1 MLVFIHI
8 NKSGG
13 TTVTH
18 ILRSS
23 YGLRHC
29 QVEPW
34 HARWTGPPFS
44 ADDLHRLRTLYPG
57 LRSIAGHRI
66 VGYVDLGERSSDL
79 RYVTFLRDPLKS
91 AASRFQY
98 KVQVSGKRDLVFEE
112 WIQRDWTRN
121 HQTKQIAG
129 VDDLDEAI
137 RVIREKSIFVGLA
150 EHFDESLVLMKGLVA
165 GDLRI
170 SYKPVNVAR
179 DKSLARDLL
188 ERESTRQLLIEAQ
201 EVDLQLYE
209 YARREL
215 YPTYR
220 REYGPSL
227 ESDVERFGATQSGN
241 FSHWNRSLSRL
252 KHYGLYEPA
261 LHLYR
266 KGVSL
271 AQARSVVPP

>member
-1 MLVFIHI
+1 MLVFIHP
-8 NKSGG
+8 NKTGG

-23 YGLRHC
+23 YGVRHC
-29 QVEPW
+29 QAEPW

-44 ADDLHRLRTLYPG
+44 ADDLRRVRRLYPD

-66 VGYVDLGERSSDL
+66 VGYVDLGEPSSDL

-98 KVQVSGKRDLVFEE
+98 KVQVSGKQDLVFEE
-112 WIQRDWTRN
+112 WIQRDQSRN

-137 RVIREKSIFVGLA
+137 RIIREKDVFVGLA
-150 EHFDESLVLMKGLVA
+150 ERFDESLVLMKGLVA

-170 SYKPVNVAR
+170 SYRPVNVAR
-179 DKSLARDLL
+179 DKSLATKLL
-188 ERESTRQLLIEAQ
+188 ETERTRRMLLDAQ
-201 EVDLQLYE
+201 AVDMQLYE
-209 YARREL
+209 HARRRFAEQ
-215 YPTYR
+215 R
-220 REYGPSL
+220 RAYGPSL
-227 ESDVERFGATQSGN
+227 DDDVERFRRTQTMR
-241 FSHWNRSLSRL
+241 FSRWNRTLSRV

-261 LHLYR
+261 LRLYR
-266 KGVSL
+266 TGV
-271 AQARSVVPP
+271 RSVGA